1 MREIIQDVLTW
12 PWFSQSHGYNFNGWL
27 LKMPGGN
34 ICIDP
39 VDPPLEVLEELVRVG
54 VSQILLTN
62 RNHSRAANQV
72 RTRTGARTLIH
83 SADAEHARNQQ
94 TELDGELR
102 VGGKIGPLTVIG
114 VPGKSPGEVA
124 LHWPERRVLFVGDA
138 VIGNP
143 PGQCGLLREQV
154 MDDLSWLRTSVKQLL
169 SLDFEI
175 LLVGDGEPILRD
187 AKERLRELV
196 ATFPDF

>member
-1 MREIIQDVLTW
+1 MREIVKDVLTW
-12 PWFSQSHGYNFNGWL
+12 PWFSQPHGYNFNGWL
-27 LKMPGGN
+27 LKFPGGN
-34 ICIDP
+34 ICVDP
-39 VDPPLEVLEELVRVG
+39 VEPPPEVLEEIVRTG

-62 RNHSRAANQV
+62 RNHSRAANHV

-83 SADAEHARNQQ
+83 PADAEHARNQQ
-94 TELDGELR
+94 TEVDGELR
-102 VGGKIGPLTVIG
+102 VGEKIGPLTVVG

-124 LHWPERRVLFVGDA
+124 LHWPERRILFVGDA

-143 PGQCGLLREQV
+143 PGHCGLLREQV
-154 MDDLSWLRTSVKQLL
+154 MDDPPRLRASVKQLL
-169 SLDFEI
+169 SLDFEF

-196 ATFPDF
+196 ATFPA